1 MRGKNIKN
9 VYFCTS
15 KITQRDREPFRK
27 TKNLSL
33 DNKIEDNYR
42 HKGLRKQLVDLLRTK
57 GITDEAVLNAIN
69 EVPRHIFLD
78 SSFVE
83 LAYQDMAFPIGSGQ
97 TISQPHTVAFQTQ
110 LLQVEKGMKVLEIG
124 TGSGYQACVLA
135 AMGAKVFT
143 IERQRNLFFKTK
155 EILDQLPFR
164 IKSFL
169 GDGFDGLPT
178 YAPFDRIIITAG
190 APTIPDNLIEQLKTG
205 GIMVIPLDE
214 ANNEGQ
220 IMLKIEKMDDNILKK
235 ERHGDFKFVPML
247 KEIGND

>member
-1 MRGKNIKN
+1 M
-9 VYFCTS
+9 T
-15 KITQRDREPFRK
+15 T
-27 TKNLSL
+27 NL
-33 DNKIEDNYR
+33 EDNYR

-57 GITDEAVLNAIN
+57 GINDETVLSAIN

-83 LAYQDMAFPIGSGQ
+83 LAYQDKAFPIGSGQ
-97 TISQPHTVAFQTQ
+97 TISQPHTVAFQSQ
-110 LLQVEKGMKVLEIG
+110 LLQVEEGMKVLEIG

-143 IERQRNLFFKTK
+143 IERQRNLYFKTK
-155 EILDQLPFR
+155 EILDQLSFR
-164 IKSFL
+164 VKTFL

-190 APTIPDNLIEQLKTG
+190 APNIPENLIEQLKTS
-205 GIMVIPLDE
+205 GIMIIPLDDAE
-214 ANNEGQ
+214 NEGQ
-220 IMLKIEKMDDNILKK
+220 TMMRITKMEDGTLKK
-235 ERHGDFKFVPML
+235 EAFGGFKFVPML

>member
-1 MRGKNIKN
+1 MTTN
-9 VYFCTS
+9 V
-15 KITQRDREPFRK
+15 
-27 TKNLSL
+27 
-33 DNKIEDNYR
+33 EDNYR

-57 GITDEAVLNAIN
+57 GINDETVLSAIN

-83 LAYQDMAFPIGSGQ
+83 LAYQDKAFPIGSGQ

-110 LLQVEKGMKVLEIG
+110 LLQVERGMKILEIG

-143 IERQRNLFFKTK
+143 IERQRNLYFKTK
-155 EILDQLPFR
+155 EILDQLSFR
-164 IKSFL
+164 VKTFL

-190 APTIPDNLIEQLKTG
+190 APNIPENLIEQLKTS
-205 GIMVIPLDE
+205 GIMIIPLDDAE
-214 ANNEGQ
+214 NEGQ
-220 IMLKIEKMDDNILKK
+220 TMMRITKMEDGTLKK
-235 ERHGDFKFVPML
+235 EAFGGFKFVPML

>member
-1 MRGKNIKN
+1 MNIN
-9 VYFCTS
+9 V
-15 KITQRDREPFRK
+15 
-27 TKNLSL
+27 
-33 DNKIEDNYR
+33 EDNYR

-57 GITDEAVLNAIN
+57 GITNEAVLSAIN

-83 LAYQDMAFPIGSGQ
+83 LAYQDKAFPIGSGQ
-97 TISQPHTVAFQTQ
+97 TISQPLTVAFQTQ

-164 IKSFL
+164 VKTFL

-190 APTIPDNLIEQLKTG
+190 APNIPENLVEQLKTG
-205 GIMVIPLDE
+205 GLMVIPLDDSE
-214 ANNEGQ
+214 NEGQ
-220 IMLKIEKMDDNILKK
+220 TMMRITKLEDGTLEKKAF
-235 ERHGDFKFVPML
+235 GGFKFVPML

>member
-1 MRGKNIKN
+1 MN
-9 VYFCTS
+9 TS
-15 KITQRDREPFRK
+15 
-27 TKNLSL
+27 L
-33 DNKIEDNYR
+33 EDTYR
-42 HKGLRKQLVDLLRTK
+42 HKGLRKQLVEQLRAK
-57 GITDEAVLNAIN
+57 GITNEAVLSAIN

-143 IERQRNLFFKTK
+143 IERQRNLYFKTK
-155 EILDQLPFR
+155 GIIEQLPFR
-164 IKSFL
+164 VKTFL
-169 GDGFDGLPT
+169 GDGYEGP
-178 YAPFDRIIITAG
+178 
-190 APTIPDNLIEQLKTG
+190 G
-205 GIMVIPLDE
+205 GIMVIPIDQPE
-214 ANNEGQ
+214 NEGQ
-220 IMLKIEKMDDNILKK
+220 TMLRVVKSDDGCLKQ
-235 ERHGDFKFVPML
+235 ESFGDFKFVPML